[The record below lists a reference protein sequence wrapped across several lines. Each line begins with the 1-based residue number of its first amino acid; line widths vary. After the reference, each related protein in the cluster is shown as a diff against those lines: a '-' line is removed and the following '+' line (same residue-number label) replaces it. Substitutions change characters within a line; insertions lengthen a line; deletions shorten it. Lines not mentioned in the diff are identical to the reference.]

1 MKNSSGWLQVSIQFT
16 AFYESN
22 SFRARFFSLWKSFH
36 GVGGPSGKPA
46 GRLSF
51 VEKADGG
58 GKRPPDLSVSS
69 WVWREEEAGG
79 GVDTQVGTARCL
91 EGICF
96 LFSPCSLTHSREQA
110 FIKSLLA
117 NGQTNYFI

>member
-1 MKNSSGWLQVSIQFT
+1 MRVILS
-16 AFYESN
+16 E
-22 SFRARFFSLWKSFH
+22 RDFSACGSAFH

-58 GKRPPDLSVSS
+58 GKSS
-69 WVWREEEAGG
+69 QTCLCPAGFG
-79 GVDTQVGTARCL
+79 GKKRLVVGVDTQVGTARCL

-96 LFSPCSLTHSREQA
+96 LFSPCSLTHSREQVLV
-110 FIKSLLA
+110 KSLLA
-117 NGQTNYFI
+117 NGHTNSII